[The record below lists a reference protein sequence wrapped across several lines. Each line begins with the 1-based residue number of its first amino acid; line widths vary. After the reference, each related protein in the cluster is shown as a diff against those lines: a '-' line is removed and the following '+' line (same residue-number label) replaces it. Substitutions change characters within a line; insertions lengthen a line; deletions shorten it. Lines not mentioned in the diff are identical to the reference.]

1 MLAHFR
7 FSFYRVQL
15 ESEKVEKCIGCKAFG
30 HFCKCNKKLKNVE
43 AKQNTEIKQN
53 IKSGGERNETG
64 LDEFLNA
71 LNITRKYALSTCP
84 KKIPSI
90 LRRSKRVKG
99 AN

>member
-1 MLAHFR
+1 MYEHAHIKD
-7 FSFYRVQL
+7 
-15 ESEKVEKCIGCKAFG
+15 ESGVISNGDLHA
-30 HFCKCNKKLKNVE
+30 KNVE
-43 AKQNTEIKQN
+43 PRQNAEIKQN

-99 AN
+99 VN

>member
-1 MLAHFR
+1 M
-7 FSFYRVQL
+7 
-15 ESEKVEKCIGCKAFG
+15 EKCPGCKAFG
-30 HFCKCNKKLKNVE
+30 HFCKCNKNPKNVE
-43 AKQNTEIKQN
+43 SKQNAEIKQN
-53 IKSGGERNETG
+53 IRTDGERNETG

-71 LNITRKYALSTCP
+71 LNITRKYALSSCP